1 MEVSVLL
8 KKLDSLNEE
17 GNKVQ
22 QEIQS
27 VDSELAEA
35 VLQHDVLSQVWE
47 FKRVHSKRIERTKK
61 KLKEM
66 SREDPTTAIALETEA
81 AYGFQWYVFCRKKE
95 CVMTSLRDQCEKL
108 KEKKENLLSSLTAEV

>member
-35 VLQHDVLSQVWE
+35 VLQYDVLSQVWE
-47 FKRVHSKRIERTKK
+47 SKRVHSKRIERTK
-61 KLKEM
+61 
-66 SREDPTTAIALETEA
+66 TET

>member
-1 MEVSVLL
+1 MEVSMLL

-35 VLQHDVLSQVWE
+35 VLQYDVLSQVWE
-47 FKRVHSKRIERTKK
+47 SKRVHS
-61 KLKEM
+61 
-66 SREDPTTAIALETEA
+66 
-81 AYGFQWYVFCRKKE
+81 
-95 CVMTSLRDQCEKL
+95 
-108 KEKKENLLSSLTAEV
+108 

>member
-35 VLQHDVLSQVWE
+35 VLQYDVLSQ
-47 FKRVHSKRIERTKK
+47 RIERTKK
-61 KLKEM
+61 KMKEM

-81 AYGFQWYVFCRKKE
+81 AKKE

>member
-35 VLQHDVLSQVWE
+35 VLQYDVLSQVCASQ
-47 FKRVHSKRIERTKK
+47 RVHFQKIERTKRK
-61 KLKEM
+61 MKEM
-66 SREDPTTAIALETEA
+66 SREDPTTAIAIETEV
-81 AYGFQWYVFCRKKE
+81 AYGFIRCVIRRKKE
-95 CVMTSLRDQCEKL
+95 CVLTSLREQCEKL
-108 KEKKENLLSSLTAEV
+108 KEKKEDLLSSLTAEV

>member
-35 VLQHDVLSQVWE
+35 VLQYDVLSQVWE
-47 FKRVHSKRIERTKK
+47 SKFTHRESKGRKRR
-61 KLKEM
+61 
-66 SREDPTTAIALETEA
+66 
-81 AYGFQWYVFCRKKE
+81 
-95 CVMTSLRDQCEKL
+95 
-108 KEKKENLLSSLTAEV
+108 